1 VTYYTDGMSEPC
13 HVIVTLTPRPGLFDD
28 VVGAVSQELAEI
40 RQVEGCE
47 VYELFRGMNH
57 SVVLVERWS
66 SRDSWKKH
74 FDSAAIMRLKTE
86 LTPLLAVPADR
97 LEMYAVE

>member
-13 HVIVTLTPRPGLFDD
+13 HVIVTLTPRPGLVDD
-28 VVGAVSQELAEI
+28 VVRVLSQELAEI
-40 RQVEGCE
+40 RRIKGCE
-47 VYELFRGMNH
+47 VYELFRGVNQ

-66 SRDSWKKH
+66 SSDSWKNH
-74 FDSAAIMRLKTE
+74 FESEAIIRLKKE
-86 LTPLLAVPADR
+86 LTPLLASPADR